1 MPHHHRC
8 DGLAAVHTD
17 LLTALGTRLRSRTRI
32 VDADTIAKRAAV
44 LVPFFEREGDYHL
57 LFTLRT
63 SNMPTHKGDVSFPG
77 GRADKKDA
85 SLLHTALRES
95 EEELGLRPSDVQLIG
110 PLDDLRTMASNYVV
124 TPYVGM
130 IPHPYD
136 FQPNAWEVAE
146 IFSVPFTFLA
156 DRGNLNTETWLYDGA
171 TIPIQ
176 TYRYQGYKIWGA
188 TQRMIQNVLDILKVP

>member
-1 MPHHHRC
+1 M
-8 DGLAAVHTD
+8 HTD
-17 LLTALGTRLRSRTRI
+17 LLATLKTRLQSRTRF
-32 VDADTIAKRAAV
+32 VDADTAAKRAAV
-44 LVPFFEREGDYHL
+44 LVPFFKREDDYHL

-63 SNMPTHKGDVSFPG
+63 SNLPTHKGDVSFPG
-77 GRADKKDA
+77 GRVDKKDT

-95 EEELGLRPSDVQLIG
+95 EEELGLHPSDVQLIG
-110 PLDDLRTMASNYVV
+110 PLDDLRTMASDYVV
-124 TPYVGM
+124 TPYVGL

-156 DRGNLNTETWLYDGA
+156 DHGNLNAETWLYDGT

-176 TYRYQGYKIWGA
+176 TYRYRGYKIWGA
-188 TQRMIQNVLDILKVP
+188 TQRMIQNMLDILKVP

>member
-1 MPHHHRC
+1 M
-8 DGLAAVHTD
+8 HTD
-17 LLTALGTRLRSRTRI
+17 LLATLRTHLQSRTRF
-32 VDADTIAKRAAV
+32 VDADTAAKRAAV

-63 SNMPTHKGDVSFPG
+63 SNLPTHKGDVSFPG

-85 SLLHTALRES
+85 SLLGTALRES

-124 TPYVGM
+124 TPHVGV

-156 DRGNLNTETWLYDGA
+156 DRGNLNAETWLYDGA

-176 TYRYQGYKIWGA
+176 TYRYRGYKIWGA
-188 TQRMIQNVLDILKVP
+188 TQRMIENMLDILKVP

>member
-1 MPHHHRC
+1 M
-8 DGLAAVHTD
+8 HTD
-17 LLTALGTRLRSRTRI
+17 LLATLRTRLQSRTRF
-32 VDADTIAKRAAV
+32 VDADTTAKRAAV
-44 LVPFFEREGDYHL
+44 LVPFFERAGEYHL

-63 SNMPTHKGDVSFPG
+63 SNLPTHKGDVSFPG

-95 EEELGLRPSDVQLIG
+95 EEELGLCPSDVQMIG

-124 TPYVGM
+124 TPYVGQ

-156 DRGNLNTETWLYDGA
+156 DRGNLNAETWLYDGA

-176 TYRYQGYKIWGA
+176 TYRYRGYKIWGA
-188 TQRMIQNVLDILKVP
+188 TQRMIENMLDILKAP

>member
-1 MPHHHRC
+1 M
-8 DGLAAVHTD
+8 HTD
-17 LLTALGTRLRSRTRI
+17 LLATLRTHLQSRTRF
-32 VDADTIAKRAAV
+32 VDADTAAKRAAV

-63 SNMPTHKGDVSFPG
+63 SNLPTHKGDVSFPG

-95 EEELGLRPSDVQLIG
+95 EEELGLCPSDVHPIG

-156 DRGNLNTETWLYDGA
+156 DRGNLNAETWLYDGA

-188 TQRMIQNVLDILKVP
+188 TQHMIENMLDILKVP

>member
-1 MPHHHRC
+1 MQM
-8 DGLAAVHTD
+8 DVLT
-17 LLTALGTRLRSRTRI
+17 LLKNRLRNRTR
-32 VDADTIAKRAAV
+32 VLDADTTAKRAAV
-44 LVPFFEREGDYHL
+44 LAPFFKREGDYHL

-63 SNMPTHKGDVSFPG
+63 SNLPTHKGDVSFPG

-124 TPYVGM
+124 TPYVGE
-130 IPHPYD
+130 IPYPYD

-156 DRGNLNTETWLYDGA
+156 DCGNLNTETWLYNGE
-171 TIPIQ
+171 TIPIR

-188 TQRMIQNVLDILKVP
+188 TQRMIENMLDILKAP

>member
-17 LLTALGTRLRSRTRI
+17 LLATLETRLQSRTRF
-32 VDADTIAKRAAV
+32 VDADTTAKRAAV
-44 LVPFFEREGDYHL
+44 LVPFFERAGEYHL

-63 SNMPTHKGDVSFPG
+63 SNLPTHKGDISFPG
-77 GRADKKDA
+77 GRADKKDG

-95 EEELGLRPSDVQLIG
+95 EEELGLRPSDVHPIG

-156 DRGNLNTETWLYDGA
+156 DRGNLNAETWLYDGA

-188 TQRMIQNVLDILKVP
+188 TQRMIENMLDILKVP

>member
-1 MPHHHRC
+1 M
-8 DGLAAVHTD
+8 HTD
-17 LLTALGTRLRSRTRI
+17 LLTVLGTRLQNRTRV
-32 VDADTIAKRAAV
+32 VDADQSATRAAV

-77 GRADKKDA
+77 GRADKEDA

-95 EEELGLRPSDVQLIG
+95 EEELGLRPADVRPIG
-110 PLDDLRTMASNYVV
+110 PLDDLRTHATDYIV
-124 TPYVGM
+124 TPYVGV
-130 IPHPYD
+130 IPYPYD

-146 IFSVPFTFLA
+146 IFSVPFAFLE
-156 DRGNLNTETWLYDGA
+156 DLSNLNAETWLYDGA

-176 TYRYQGYKIWGA
+176 TYRYRGYKIWGA
-188 TQRMIQNVLDILKVP
+188 TQRMIENVLDILKVP

>member
-1 MPHHHRC
+1 M
-8 DGLAAVHTD
+8 DVLT
-17 LLTALGTRLRSRTRI
+17 LLTNRLQSRTRFI
-32 VDADTIAKRAAV
+32 DTDTVAKRAAV

-77 GRADKKDA
+77 GRVDQKDA
-85 SLLHTALRES
+85 SLLDTALRES
-95 EEELGLRPSDVQLIG
+95 EEELGLRLSDVQPIG

-124 TPYVGM
+124 TPYVGV

-156 DRGNLNTETWLYDGA
+156 DRGNLNAETWLYDGA
-171 TIPIQ
+171 TIPIR

-188 TQRMIQNVLDILKVP
+188 TQRMIENMLEILKAP

>member
-1 MPHHHRC
+1 M
-8 DGLAAVHTD
+8 DALT
-17 LLTALGTRLRSRTRI
+17 LLTNRLQSRTRFI
-32 VDADTIAKRAAV
+32 DADTTAKRAAV
-44 LVPFFEREGDYHL
+44 LVPFFKREDDYHL

-77 GRADKKDA
+77 GRADQKDA

-95 EEELGLRPSDVQLIG
+95 EEELGLRPSDVHPIG

-124 TPYVGM
+124 TPYVGE
-130 IPHPYD
+130 IPYPYD

-156 DRGNLNTETWLYDGA
+156 DRSNLNTETWLYDGA

-188 TQRMIQNVLDILKVP
+188 TQRMIENMLEILTAYRSPP

>member
-1 MPHHHRC
+1 M
-8 DGLAAVHTD
+8 HTD
-17 LLTALGTRLRSRTRI
+17 LLATLRTRLQSRIRF
-32 VDADTIAKRAAV
+32 VDADTAAKRAAV
-44 LVPFFEREGDYHL
+44 LVPFFEREGDYYL

-63 SNMPTHKGDVSFPG
+63 SNLPTHKGDVSFPG

-85 SLLHTALRES
+85 SLLDTALRES

-124 TPYVGM
+124 TPYVGV
-130 IPHPYD
+130 IPYPYD

-156 DRGNLNTETWLYDGA
+156 DRSNLNAETWLYDGA

-188 TQRMIQNVLDILKVP
+188 TQRMIENMLDILKVP

>member
-1 MPHHHRC
+1 MPHHHGC
-8 DGLAAVHTD
+8 DGLSAVHTD
-17 LLTALGTRLRSRTRI
+17 LLIALGTRLRSRTRI
-32 VDADTIAKRAAV
+32 VDDDQSAKRAAV
-44 LVPFFEREGDYHL
+44 LVPFFEREGGYHL

-95 EEELGLRPSDVQLIG
+95 EEELGLYPSDVQQIG

-124 TPYVGM
+124 TPYVGV
-130 IPHPYD
+130 IPYPYD

-156 DRGNLNTETWLYDGA
+156 DRGNLNAETWLYDGA
-171 TIPIQ
+171 TIPVQ

-188 TQRMIQNVLDILKVP
+188 TQRIIENVLDILKVP

>member
-1 MPHHHRC
+1 M
-8 DGLAAVHTD
+8 DVLT
-17 LLTALGTRLRSRTRI
+17 LLTNRLQSRTRFI
-32 VDADTIAKRAAV
+32 DTDTTAKRAAV
-44 LVPFFEREGDYHL
+44 LIPFFKREGEYHL

-77 GRADKKDA
+77 GRADQKDA
-85 SLLHTALRES
+85 SLLDTALRES

-124 TPYVGM
+124 TPYVGL

-156 DRGNLNTETWLYDGA
+156 DRSNLNTETWLYGGE
-171 TIPIQ
+171 TIPIK
-176 TYRYQGYKIWGA
+176 TYRYRGYKIWGA
-188 TQRMIQNVLDILKVP
+188 TQRMIENMLDILTAYRSPP

>member
-1 MPHHHRC
+1 MTFGEILINLQNRLKRRERLI
-8 DGLAAVHTD
+8 DSD
-17 LLTALGTRLRSRTRI
+17 QTAQ
-32 VDADTIAKRAAV
+32 RAAV
-44 LVPFFEREGDYHL
+44 LVPFFEHEGECHL

-63 SNMPTHKGDVSFPG
+63 SNLPTHKGDVSFPG
-77 GRADKKDA
+77 GRYHPDDV

-95 EEELGLRPSDVQLIG
+95 EEEVGLKQADVQIIG
-110 PLDDLRTMASNYVV
+110 PLDDLRTQASNYVV

-130 IPHPYD
+130 IPYPYD

-146 IFSVPFTFLA
+146 IFSVPFVFLE
-156 DRGNLNTETWLYDGA
+156 DLSHLNDETWVHDGA

-188 TQRMIQNVLDILKVP
+188 TQRMIQNLLEILEQKA

>member
-1 MPHHHRC
+1 M
-8 DGLAAVHTD
+8 DALT
-17 LLTALGTRLRSRTRI
+17 LLKSRLRSRTRV
-32 VDADTIAKRAAV
+32 VDDDQSAKRAAV
-44 LVPFFEREGDYHL
+44 LVPFFEREGKYYL

-63 SNMPTHKGDVSFPG
+63 SNLPTHKGDVSFPG
-77 GRADKKDA
+77 GGADKEDG

-95 EEELGLRPSDVQLIG
+95 EEELGLRPSDVRPIG
-110 PLDDLRTMASNYVV
+110 PLDDLRTHATNYVV
-124 TPYVGM
+124 TPYVGV
-130 IPHPYD
+130 IPYPYD

-156 DRGNLNTETWLYDGA
+156 DRGNLNAETWLYDGE

-188 TQRMIQNVLDILKVP
+188 TQRMIQNVLDILEAP

>member
-1 MPHHHRC
+1 MPHHHGC
-8 DGLAAVHTD
+8 DGLSAVHTD

-32 VDADTIAKRAAV
+32 VDDDQSAKRAAV
-44 LVPFFEREGDYHL
+44 LVPFFEREGNYHL

-95 EEELGLRPSDVQLIG
+95 EEELGLYPSDVQQIG

-124 TPYVGM
+124 TPYVGV
-130 IPHPYD
+130 IPYPYD

-156 DRGNLNTETWLYDGA
+156 DRGNLNAETWLYDGA

-188 TQRMIQNVLDILKVP
+188 TQRMIENVLDILKVP

>member
-1 MPHHHRC
+1 M
-8 DGLAAVHTD
+8 DVLT
-17 LLTALGTRLRSRTRI
+17 LLKSRLRNRARF
-32 VDADTIAKRAAV
+32 VDADMDAKRAAV
-44 LVPFFEREGDYHL
+44 LVPFFERAGEYHL

-63 SNMPTHKGDVSFPG
+63 SNLPTHKGDVSFPG
-77 GRADKKDA
+77 GRADKKDG

-95 EEELGLRPSDVQLIG
+95 EEELGLRPSDVQLVG

-124 TPYVGM
+124 TPYVGI
-130 IPHPYD
+130 IPHPYG

-156 DRGNLNTETWLYDGA
+156 DHGNLNAETWLYDGA
-171 TIPIQ
+171 AIPIQ

>member
-1 MPHHHRC
+1 MPQHPCC
-8 DGLAAVHTD
+8 DGLAAVPSD
-17 LLTALGTRLRSRTRI
+17 LLTLLTTRLQDRTRV
-32 VDADTIAKRAAV
+32 VDDDQSAKRAAV
-44 LVPFFEREGDYHL
+44 LVPFFERGGEYHL

-63 SNMPTHKGDVSFPG
+63 SNLPTHKGDVSFPG

-95 EEELGLRPSDVQLIG
+95 EEELGLPPSAVQPLG
-110 PLDDLRTMASNYVV
+110 PLDDLRTLASNYVV
-124 TPYVGM
+124 TPYVGR
-130 IPHPYD
+130 IPYPYD

-156 DRGNLNTETWLYDGA
+156 DRGNLNAETWLYDGA
-171 TIPIQ
+171 PIPIQ

-188 TQRMIQNVLDILKVP
+188 TQRMVQNLLDILEVP